1 MKKRWKFT
9 EYNPEEA
16 EELHNSLRVHPIFC
30 QLLVQRGIK
39 TFDQAE
45 RFFRPN
51 LAHLHDPFLMKGM
64 ETAVRRIE
72 QALIKKEKVLIYG
85 DYDVDGTTAVS
96 TVMTFFSKYHN
107 AIDYYIPDRYKE
119 GYGISMQGMEYA
131 IQNRYGLIIAL
142 DCGIKGHEPIAF
154 AKSKGID
161 CIVCDHHLPDATL
174 PDAVAIL
181 NPKQEDCD
189 YPYKEL
195 SGCAIGFKL
204 IEAFAQY
211 NDIPFEEVT
220 DLLDLVAVSLACD
233 FVPLT
238 GENRTMAYFGLQKLN
253 ENPRMGLKVAK
264 QLLERQPQYNIRDIV
279 FGIGPLINAAGR
291 IEHAKEAAN
300 LLLATEEQVAYNY
313 AKNLMLKN
321 QERRDIEKQIVK
333 EAHVLVDDD
342 VSFGDKKTT
351 VLYRPHWHKGVVG
364 IVASRMVDSFFKPT
378 VILTQS
384 DGKLVGSVR
393 SAGGFDIHEALEQ
406 CDDLLLNW
414 GGHKYAAGL
423 TLEEKNLEA
432 FKNRFDNVVATSL
445 APQQH
450 KPTQRIDAEVELKA
464 VDQKFWNILKQ
475 FAPFGP
481 ENMRPVFFS
490 KFLKDTGYSKLIKDQ
505 HIKLVVRQGDSKPIE
520 GIAFGYA
527 DYFEDLVAR
536 KPFHLCYVLEENV
549 YMGKSKLQVN
559 VKDIRF
565 N

>member
-9 EYNPEEA
+9 EYNPDEA
-16 EELHNSLRVHPIFC
+16 EELHNNLRVHPIFC

-45 RFFRPN
+45 RFFRPK
-51 LAHLHDPFLMKGM
+51 LAHLHDPFLMKDM

-72 QALIKKEKVLIYG
+72 QALIKKERILIYG

-96 TVMTFFSKYHN
+96 TMVTFFAKYHK

-119 GYGISMQGMEYA
+119 GYGVSMQGIEYA
-131 IQNRYGLIIAL
+131 IQNRYNLIIAL

-161 CIVCDHHLPDATL
+161 FIVCDHHIPDETL
-174 PDAVAIL
+174 PEAVAIL

-211 NDIPFEEVT
+211 NNIPFEEVT

-238 GENRTMAYFGLQKLN
+238 GENRTLAYFGLQKLN
-253 ENPRMGLKVAK
+253 ENPRMGLKMAK
-264 QLLERQPQYNIRDIV
+264 QLLERQPNYNIRDIV

-300 LLLATEEQVAYNY
+300 LLLATDEQVAYNY

-364 IVASRMVDSFFKPT
+364 IVAARMVDSFFKPT

-384 DGKLVGSVR
+384 EGKLVGSVR

-406 CDDLLLNW
+406 CDDLLVNW

-432 FKNRFDNVVATSL
+432 FKKRFDNVVATSL
-445 APQQH
+445 APQQN

-464 VDQKFWNILKQ
+464 VDKKFWNILKQ

-490 KFLKDTGYSKLIKDQ
+490 KFLKDTGYSKRIKTE

-520 GIAFGYA
+520 GIAFGYGE
-527 DYFEDLVAR
+527 YFEDLVAR